1 VSGPPEYCYPAEG
14 GCGDWEILDRRG
26 RPAPWLEKKLQSDP
40 RESERLEQEVFEHME
55 NQTDD
60 YYD

>member
-1 VSGPPEYCYPAEG
+1 
-14 GCGDWEILDRRG
+14 
-26 RPAPWLEKKLQSDP
+26 LEKKLQGDP